1 MATATVTWYS
11 NSIELRQSVKY
22 MKRYNGND
30 YEFTINR
37 SKLADRGEYIIRAEN
52 YYGSREEIVF
62 LNVQPSP
69 AAAGPNDAYA
79 NGAQNL
85 RLNALREKVRTKR
98 RESLKQDV
106 EKPGQGP
113 IFTFQ
118 LRPRVMQTGDTC
130 KLLCC
135 VALNLCKPNIKW
147 YKNAQELNKYD
158 YPQSQTD
165 GVVFM
170 EIVGCKVTDSG
181 KYRCVATNEFGTDE
195 TSCVVIV
202 EG

>member
-1 MATATVTWYS
+1 
-11 NSIELRQSVKY
+11 
-22 MKRYNGND
+22 MKRYSGND

-37 SKLADRGEYIIRAEN
+37 SKLADRGEYIIKAEN
-52 YYGSREEIVF
+52 FYGSREEIVF

-69 AAAGPNDAYA
+69 APAGPNDAIAAMSQA
-79 NGAQNL
+79 NS
-85 RLNALREKVRTKR
+85 RLDALREKARSKR
-98 RESLKQDV
+98 QESLTKDV
-106 EKPGQGP
+106 PAPGQGP

-135 VALNLCKPNIKW
+135 VALNAQKPNIKW
-147 YKNAQELNKYD
+147 YKNTTELNKYE
-158 YPQSQTD
+158 YPQSQAD

-170 EIVGCKVTDSG
+170 EIVGCRIGDSG
-181 KYRCVATNEFGTDE
+181 KYRCVASNEYGTDE

-202 EG
+202 EGKLLN

>member
-1 MATATVTWYS
+1 
-11 NSIELRQSVKY
+11 

-30 YEFTINR
+30 YEFIINR
-37 SKLADRGEYIIRAEN
+37 SKLADRGEYIIKAEN

-69 AAAGPNDAYA
+69 LAGPNDISQTMQQAST
-79 NGAQNL
+79 
-85 RLNALREKVRTKR
+85 RLDALREKSRSKR
-98 RESLKQDV
+98 QESEVKDV
-106 EKPGQGP
+106 PVPGQGP

-135 VALNLCKPNIKW
+135 VGLNEKKPNIKW
-147 YKNAQELNKYD
+147 YKNTTELNKYE
-158 YPQSQTD
+158 YPQSQAD

-170 EIVGCKVTDSG
+170 EIVGCRVGDSG
-181 KYRCVATNEFGTDE
+181 KYRCVASNEYGSDE

-202 EG
+202 EGKIF